1 MTESTIA
8 LPDCIVI
15 RLVFPDG
22 WSLSLPDQRHT
33 YKSPEEGPSA
43 IGYAAVGLAWLVPG
57 AGHLAIGQRGRGLL
71 FLVTIHTLFAL
82 GLLLGGV
89 HAMNPPEQPIW
100 SYTQLLAGWP
110 TLAANVLSRQRAAV
124 EGPALRELQLGG
136 ESMDPERRQ
145 ELLRE
150 IGTYSPKVQDV
161 GTVYCGLAGMLN
173 LLLIFDVLVRVT
185 ATPKEAT

>member
-1 MTESTIA
+1 M
-8 LPDCIVI
+8 
-15 RLVFPDG
+15 
-22 WSLSLPDQRHT
+22 PDQS
-33 YKSPEEGPSA
+33 YYSKPADEGPSA

-71 FLVTIHTLFAL
+71 FLITLHLLFGL

-110 TLAANVLSRQRAAV
+110 TLAANSLARHQAAI
-124 EGPALRELQLGG
+124 EGPAMRELQTRG
-136 ESMDPERRQ
+136 ERMDPERRQ
-145 ELLRE
+145 ELWQE
-150 IGTYSPKVQDV
+150 VGSYSPKVQDV

-185 ATPKEAT
+185 GTPKEAAP